1 MGSYNVANGLNV
13 KGEQQWAQYGSL
25 RHTPDL
31 SIGELIDTLFNMIY
45 GFRKRLFS
53 ESEVTI

>member
-31 SIGELIDTLFNMIY
+31 SIGDDDDCSPMTTRCVLP
-45 GFRKRLFS
+45 
-53 ESEVTI
+53 